1 MRLPS
6 ETKLDNVQSKI
17 CNVPAQGTYL
27 VIGPAGSGKTVTASW
42 RVKSLQ
48 RANQKVMFIAWSTAS
63 TKYTNSSQTF
73 ESWLKSWWIE
83 LSNFHRKGV
92 RLNKVVKFVAQE
104 IPTIAGHPLVIDYKK
119 TLAILSELEDNLIAK
134 VGICPH
140 IILDNAQDYSI
151 EAHQVLASII
161 QKYNNSAKQPI
172 SLMLFVDESQRYT
185 KKISTVKEIR
195 SIHKVRANNR
205 FELNRNYRNT
215 RRIVW
220 VARHFNSNTRGNM
233 QETPELLGEKPK
245 LLTSCSVADLVVE
258 IAKHVKKF
266 PQHDIGVFI
275 DHVSPRTQVK
285 NLLSEKFAN
294 EKVLL
299 QGPTDGL
306 MKRRAKSHASKLKF
320 DQGGTITVLPYG
332 DSRGIEFDAV
342 FIPALEQLPVK
353 NANMTVRKLLLN
365 SLVLRARTHL
375 TLALEDENRKSTIWR
390 VLPRKSHISQLFDVH

>member
-1 MRLPS
+1 MRLPD
-6 ETKLDNVQSKI
+6 EARLDNVQSKI
-17 CNVPAQGTYL
+17 CRAPAQGTYL
-27 VIGPAGSGKTVTASW
+27 VVGPAGSGKTTTANW

-48 RANQKVMFIAWSTAS
+48 RANQKVELFAWSIAS

-92 RLNKVVKFVAQE
+92 RLNNIAKFVAQE
-104 IPTIAGHPLVIDYKK
+104 VPTIAGHPLVIDYKK
-119 TLAILSELEDNLIAK
+119 ALAILSELDDNLVAK
-134 VGICPH
+134 VVICPH
-140 IILDNAQDYSI
+140 IILDNAQDYSL
-151 EAHQVLASII
+151 EAHQVLACII
-161 QKYNNSAKQPI
+161 QKYNNTAKHPI

-195 SIHKVRANNR
+195 NTHKVRAKNR

-245 LLTSCSVADLVVE
+245 LLTSCSTEDLVVE

-275 DHVSPRTQVK
+275 DHVDPRTQIK
-285 NLLSEKFAN
+285 KLLSEKFKN
-294 EKVLL
+294 GKVTL

-306 MKRRAKSHASKLKF
+306 MKRRAKSHASELKF
-320 DQGGTITVLPYG
+320 DQGGTITVLPFG

-353 NANMTVRKLLLN
+353 HANMTVRKLLLN
-365 SLVLRARTHL
+365 ALVLRARTHL
-375 TLALEDENRKSTIWR
+375 TLALDDVNRKSTIWR
-390 VLPRKSHISQLFDVH
+390 VLPRKSHISQLFDVR